1 MIKHIFLFLFCVIL
15 VSCSNDSQST
25 SDDTNV
31 NPIPEITQIEQDAFE
46 VLFNSAQFASSAVG
60 IAGSPPQQVGAFQT
74 ILASENAD
82 NLFQK
87 LQTDAK
93 IEGQM
98 YGLCGLYLV
107 NKAYFDAVVSD
118 YYNSNTE
125 VSTFIGC
132 ILSSHPVNEI
142 IPSIEDGGWPESYRD
157 CPL

>member
-1 MIKHIFLFLFCVIL
+1 MIKHIFLFLFCVIFI
-15 VSCSNDSQST
+15 SCSNDSQTT
-25 SDDTNV
+25 SNDIDIKPT
-31 NPIPEITQIEQDAFE
+31 PEINQIEQDAFE
-46 VLFNSAQFASSAVG
+46 VLFNSAQFASIAVG
-60 IAGSPPQQVGAFQT
+60 IAGSPPQQVAAFQT
-74 ILASENAD
+74 ILASEYAEY
-82 NLFQK
+82 LFQK
-87 LQTDAK
+87 LQADAK

-107 NKAYFDAVVSD
+107 NKAYFDSVVSD
-118 YYNSNTE
+118 YYNSNAE